1 MMADRYELLTVR
13 SYTDSQG
20 EEKKAFTKIGTVW
33 PMKDRDG
40 FSISFDAL
48 PLPTLNKEGALETRA
63 LMLPPKPRDD
73 DQQQRQPERQQ
84 QGSYGSVKDN
94 STRRP
99 AAHAPAFE
107 SGGMD
112 DDIPF

>member
-1 MMADRYELLTVR
+1 MADRYELLTVR
-13 SYTDSQG
+13 SYTDTQG

-48 PLPTLNKEGALETRA
+48 PVPVLNREGQLETRA
-63 LMLPPKPRDD
+63 LMLPPKPRED
-73 DQQQRQPERQQ
+73 DQQQRQAE
-84 QGSYGSVKDN
+84 
-94 STRRP
+94 RP
-99 AAHAPAFE
+99 AGGGYSQDKGSRRIQNAPAFE

-112 DDIPF
+112 DDVPF

>member
-1 MMADRYELLTVR
+1 MADRYELLTVR

-20 EEKKAFTKIGTVW
+20 EEKKVFTRIGTVW

-40 FSISFDAL
+40 FSISFDAI
-48 PLPTLNKEGALETRA
+48 PLPTLNSDGHLETRA
-63 LMLPPKPRDD
+63 LALPPKPRE
-73 DQQQRQPERQQ
+73 DQQEQPRQQ
-84 QGSYGSVKDN
+84 SSGFTGGYNRDKGARKIQ
-94 STRRP
+94 
-99 AAHAPAFE
+99 APAFE